1 MNSEWF
7 RDSGI
12 ILFLNKQDLFE
23 QKIKTVD
30 MKCLFP
36 KYTGSFFFLFSS
48 IIIIIIIIII
58 ITKKKIFYYCN

>member
-23 QKIKTVD
+23 KKIKTVD

-36 KYTGSFFFLFSS
+36 KYTGFYFYFFDPLIFLDS
-48 IIIIIIIIII
+48 
-58 ITKKKIFYYCN
+58 